1 VRTVRKT
8 RRAVKVGKRGAFAAA
23 SAKMRGVMSGGRSAK
38 VGRVVLRV
46 RVGEGEVRRGVWDVR

>member
-1 VRTVRKT
+1 
-8 RRAVKVGKRGAFAAA
+8 VKVGKRGAFAAA